1 MNKIT
6 LGKTNVKVSRI
17 SLGTWSYGK
26 ENISNN
32 SPVGWSGQEDID
44 SKKALKKS
52 YELGINH
59 WDTADVYGDGHSEKM
74 IGSMWTQVRRKDIFL
89 ATKFGWDKGPYNN
102 WYNPKHFINTVER
115 SLSNLKTDYI
125 DLLYLHHC
133 NFGKNDSI
141 LDEAL
146 KVIEKLQSD
155 GKVKHIGLSD
165 WSSKKVMKYI
175 DKVDP
180 DVVQIQHSV
189 CDFLV
194 YPTFLI
200 SSFVRLS

>member
-26 ENISNN
+26 ENTSNN
-32 SPVGWSGQEDID
+32 SSVGWSGQKDIN

-59 WDTADVYGDGHSEKM
+59 WDTADVYGDGHSEKV
-74 IGSMWTQVRRKDIFL
+74 IGSMWTDVNRKDIFL

-102 WYNPKHFINTVER
+102 WYNPRHFINNVER

-133 NFGKNDSI
+133 NFGKNDSS
-141 LDEAL
+141 LDEAIRI
-146 KVIEKLQSD
+146 IEKLQSD
-155 GKVKHIGLSD
+155 GKI
-165 WSSKKVMKYI
+165 KYI
-175 DKVDP
+175 KKSNE
-180 DVVQIQHSV
+180 I
-189 CDFLV
+189 
-194 YPTFLI
+194 Y
-200 SSFVRLS
+200 